1 MPACTLTIQSPG
13 GSRVLSFTPPVSLY
27 RLLADNGVPVDM
39 PCGGRQRCLKCK
51 AAVSGGVSPMSEREA
66 ALLTAEEKAA
76 GLASPAWPS

>member
-39 PCGGRQRCLKCK
+39 PWVGESCP
-51 AAVSGGVSPMSEREA
+51 S
-66 ALLTAEEKAA
+66 ALQPLPPNRRRAENAHRAMRPEVARRPES
-76 GLASPAWPS
+76 LPNFSC

>member
-1 MPACTLTIQSPG
+1 MVYCSHRTQERRCDHAGLHTYHPDPR

-51 AAVSGGVSPMSEREA
+51 AVVSGGVSPMSEREA
-66 ALLTAEEKAA
+66 
-76 GLASPAWPS
+76 PC